1 MVLFDFYQ
9 VTQENNPAARP
20 LGIGAPSAMDC
31 ARPAGGPMHRSRLP
45 NSSAAARV
53 FDQSPCRSPERGD
66 GMLRHQRLGNTFATV
81 EVTPGPQSLALGSFR
96 PHRCAGP
103 PNAGLRS
110 NPITRYEAHLM
121 PADYTATGTRLDIS
135 SAVLISR
142 RHIRRLKSHASNC
155 AVSISAV
162 LHHLRHS
169 LIRR

>member
-31 ARPAGGPMHRSRLP
+31 AR
-45 NSSAAARV
+45 
-53 FDQSPCRSPERGD
+53 PERGD

-121 PADYTATGTRLDIS
+121 PADYTATGTRIDIS

-169 LIRR
+169 